1 VGAVQEWAVQC
12 RGVDTGLSAQLPH
25 NAKDGRIGRVGGT
38 APEYDSQ
45 AMSEGQHGEDSPFDP
60 GARGVPKH
68 LMLGSGEWVRGSQAR
83 GDLERGR
90 DSPEGASDPRAR
102 RRFARGGPRLAA

>member
-1 VGAVQEWAVQC
+1 VGGVQEWAVQC

-25 NAKDGRIGRVGGT
+25 NAKDGRTGRVGGT